1 MTKEEKE
8 IAENITNFC
17 NFMCEENLCPSKCVF
32 DKTGFC
38 EDIKP
43 LSEIKDYIEKVEANA

>member
-1 MTKEEKE
+1 
-8 IAENITNFC
+8 
-17 NFMCEENLCPSKCVF
+17 MCEENLCPSKCVF

-43 LSEIKDYIEKVEANA
+43 LFEIKDYIEKVEANA

>member
-17 NFMCEENLCPSKCVF
+17 NFMCEENL
-32 DKTGFC
+32 
-38 EDIKP
+38 
-43 LSEIKDYIEKVEANA
+43 EKVEANA

>member
-17 NFMCEENLCPSKCVF
+17 NFMCEENLCPSECVF

-38 EDIKP
+38 NQRLHREGR
-43 LSEIKDYIEKVEANA
+43 S